1 MRFPFIKTLS
11 KSIYLISVLKA
22 RYGEEGG
29 QLKDGGRTSSVWW
42 RGMVGIHDGIGIGVG
57 NWFDENISKIVGD
70 GRSTFFRM
78 DNWIG
83 EVPLCVR
90 FSRLFDLAKN
100 QTCSVAEMQQFGW
113 SLDLSNG
120 YSVSGVYQMFTTPDP
135 LVVRANLDT
144 IWHEH
149 VPLKVSLFVWR
160 LFFVTTSQQR
170 IISCGGELSNV
181 RPPFVPVGVRF
192 RSLRIISSSLA
203 ATTVSFG
210 LLFKIG

>member
-1 MRFPFIKTLS
+1 MC
-11 KSIYLISVLKA
+11 YSVLKA

-42 RGMVGIHDGIGIGVG
+42 MGMVGIHDGIGIGVG

-113 SLDLSNG
+113 DEGRRS
-120 YSVSGVYQMFTTPDP
+120 
-135 LVVRANLDT
+135 
-144 IWHEH
+144 
-149 VPLKVSLFVWR
+149 
-160 LFFVTTSQQR
+160 
-170 IISCGGELSNV
+170 GGECFLRGRRIFLGPAV
-181 RPPFVPVGVRF
+181 FCFITIF
-192 RSLRIISSSLA
+192 RL
-203 ATTVSFG
+203 V
-210 LLFKIG
+210 